1 MILLIIYTIIFFIII
16 TSIVYSVG
24 IKKGLLLTFYIII
37 FSTIGVLA
45 ERLIDK
51 QFDSITIIVCLIA
64 VCMTVIFFWL
74 RKKLSYSLDNEKK
87 EKRKGKFR
95 Y

>member
-1 MILLIIYTIIFFIII
+1 MIVIIYILVFIIQVIILFYLKENLKEWLLDFFSII
-16 TSIVYSVG
+16 T
-24 IKKGLLLTFYIII
+24 FA
-37 FSTIGVLA
+37 FIGVLA

-74 RKKLSYSLDNEKK
+74 RKKFSYSLNNGK
-87 EKRKGKFR
+87 KRKKKR
-95 Y
+95 

>member
-1 MILLIIYTIIFFIII
+1 MDIMISIYLIGLLISIISLIYLDGLKEGIINSLSMIII
-16 TSIVYSVG
+16 ALIWLF
-24 IKKGLLLTFYIII
+24 I
-37 FSTIGVLA
+37 

-74 RKKLSYSLDNEKK
+74 RKKLSYSLSNEKK
-87 EKRKGKFR
+87 RKKKK
-95 Y
+95 

>member
-1 MILLIIYTIIFFIII
+1 MISIYLIGLLIVIILLIYLDGLKEGMIHSLSIII
-16 TSIVYSVG
+16 IAL
-24 IKKGLLLTFYIII
+24 IWLFI
-37 FSTIGVLA
+37 

-74 RKKLSYSLDNEKK
+74 RKKLSYSLDNDK
-87 EKRKGKFR
+87 KRKKKR
-95 Y
+95 

>member
-1 MILLIIYTIIFFIII
+1 MDIMISIYLIGLLISIISLIYLDGLKEGIINSLSMIII
-16 TSIVYSVG
+16 ALIWLF
-24 IKKGLLLTFYIII
+24 I
-37 FSTIGVLA
+37 

-74 RKKLSYSLDNEKK
+74 RKKFSYSLNNGK
-87 EKRKGKFR
+87 KRKKKR
-95 Y
+95 